1 MSAAIGRDKAGVTGL
16 IRSACAVE
24 GKNIPNGTVLD
35 LSVDSSAAE
44 PEILLGVFKTFMS
57 LGGFAIQINV
67 LDPEMLKEAKIH
79 PEKYSNLQVRL
90 CGWNVYFTELS
101 ENEQD
106 EFIKAAENL

>member
-1 MSAAIGRDKAGVTGL
+1 M
-16 IRSACAVE
+16 
-24 GKNIPNGTVLD
+24 LD

-67 LDPEMLKEAKIH
+67 LDPEVLKEAKIY

-90 CGWNVYFTELS
+90 CGWNVYFI
-101 ENEQD
+101 EQD